1 MWGFPFRGRGV
12 GGTPSLYSCLVLL
25 PVSVQIGVPIFCI
38 LCYNAVMENGT
49 PITTDTPRR
58 GPGKPALPADQ
69 KQVKRTVSMT
79 LPDWDYLALWSGGDP
94 DMDTPSHHL
103 RELVADMQRMRPR
116 GPRVFGH
123 EGKRPRHVMPGGK
136 LARFASRAGDDLTN
150 KEAAALIVQRYIAE
164 HPEEFE

>member
-1 MWGFPFRGRGV
+1 MDI
-12 GGTPSLYSCLVLL
+12 GTPQLV
-25 PVSVQIGVPIFCI
+25 Q
-38 LCYNAVMENGT
+38 AVK
-49 PITTDTPRR
+49 
-58 GPGKPALPADQ
+58 GKGGRPALPVDQ
-69 KQVKRTVSMT
+69 KQVKQTVSMT
-79 LPDWDYLALWSGGDP
+79 RPDWDYLALWSGGDP

-150 KEAAALIVQRYIAE
+150 KEAAALIVQRYIAL